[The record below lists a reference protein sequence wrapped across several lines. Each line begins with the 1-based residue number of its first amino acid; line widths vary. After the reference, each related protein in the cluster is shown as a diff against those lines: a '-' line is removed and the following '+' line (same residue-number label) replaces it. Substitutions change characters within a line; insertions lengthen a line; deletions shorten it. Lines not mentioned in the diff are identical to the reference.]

1 MNTSRKIENISKR
14 IMNIMMIMTMINIK
28 INKDRSMGNKRMII
42 STILKMINTMIK
54 RDIKINR
61 LIKHIAK
68 RLITINKKTMTIE
81 MTKNFKNTIVNNSNK
96 IISSKN
102 PSKYS
107 KKK

>member
-81 MTKNFKNTIVNNSNK
+81 MTKNFKNTIVNN
-96 IISSKN
+96 
-102 PSKYS
+102 
-107 KKK
+107 

>member
-14 IMNIMMIMTMINIK
+14 IMNIMMIMTINNIK
-28 INKDRSMGNKRMII
+28 INKDRNMGNKKMII
-42 STILKMINTMIK
+42 STISKMINTMIK

-81 MTKNFKNTIVNNSNK
+81 MTKNFKNTIVNN
-96 IISSKN
+96 
-102 PSKYS
+102 
-107 KKK
+107 

>member
-1 MNTSRKIENISKR
+1 
-14 IMNIMMIMTMINIK
+14 MIMKMINIK

-81 MTKNFKNTIVNNSNK
+81 MTKNFKNTIVNN
-96 IISSKN
+96 
-102 PSKYS
+102 
-107 KKK
+107 